1 MGSCGANRR
10 EFKDQSVIKGNLGQK
25 NIFLVVKQGLMGI
38 RPNKTNFGLS
48 FGHFGRAKREVEKGR
63 KEEEEEDDERYGNH
77 VFVWK
82 LGFCMEVFVWRLVVP
97 F

>member
-1 MGSCGANRR
+1 
-10 EFKDQSVIKGNLGQK
+10 
-25 NIFLVVKQGLMGI
+25 MGI

-48 FGHFGRAKREVEKGR
+48 FGHFGRAKRELEKGR
-63 KEEEEEDDERYGNH
+63 EEEEEKEEEEEEEEEERYGNH

-97 F
+97 FLGFR